1 MTNQIFGI
9 FTVLFCLIG
18 FYFSW
23 KLQTRQHFKAAVV
36 LLVICGF
43 ALRLYTS
50 SDLYLHAW
58 DERYHALVAK
68 NMINHPMV
76 PTLYDKPVMPF
87 DHRQWHANYVWLHKQ
102 PVPLWLMAGSMGLFG
117 VNEIALRL
125 PSVLMTTLGIWLTF
139 ILGSYFFNRKTG
151 YLAALFYAI
160 NGLIL
165 ELTGGRLP
173 TDHIDIAFLFFVELS
188 VVFIILYI
196 QRQGIIFTIL
206 AGVSLGCAILSKWLP
221 ALIILP
227 VWLLMVADSGKFP
240 VKTIIIQ
247 FLLLIFITCLTFMPW
262 QVYIY
267 RVYPVEAAWESS
279 FNLRHI
285 TEALEGHNEP
295 FSYFLRKIMI
305 NYGELI
311 FLPLAW
317 FLWTWKKRPY
327 DLKKWAL
334 GLWFFIPLIFF
345 SAIKTKMQGYLLF
358 TSPVL
363 FIITAEFWYQ
373 LAAWRKRIRFPVLI
387 NLLLILFIAL
397 PVRYSIERAKPF
409 DKRDKNPEWVKEL
422 RALNLTATDPKTIL
436 FNYHRPVEAMFY
448 TGFTVYQGI
457 PDLAII
463 LDLQAKGYRIMINDD
478 GSLPGELN
486 HLDGI
491 TYRKFR

>member
-1 MTNQIFGI
+1 
-9 FTVLFCLIG
+9 
-18 FYFSW
+18 
-23 KLQTRQHFKAAVV
+23 
-36 LLVICGF
+36 
-43 ALRLYTS
+43 
-50 SDLYLHAW
+50 
-58 DERYHALVAK
+58 
-68 NMINHPMV
+68 
-76 PTLYDKPVMPF
+76 
-87 DHRQWHANYVWLHKQ
+87 
-102 PVPLWLMAGSMGLFG
+102 
-117 VNEIALRL
+117 
-125 PSVLMTTLGIWLTF
+125 
-139 ILGSYFFNRKTG
+139 
-151 YLAALFYAI
+151 
-160 NGLIL
+160 
-165 ELTGGRLP
+165 
-173 TDHIDIAFLFFVELS
+173 
-188 VVFIILYI
+188 
-196 QRQGIIFTIL
+196 
-206 AGVSLGCAILSKWLP
+206 
-221 ALIILP
+221 
-227 VWLLMVADSGKFP
+227 
-240 VKTIIIQ
+240 
-247 FLLLIFITCLTFMPW
+247 MPW